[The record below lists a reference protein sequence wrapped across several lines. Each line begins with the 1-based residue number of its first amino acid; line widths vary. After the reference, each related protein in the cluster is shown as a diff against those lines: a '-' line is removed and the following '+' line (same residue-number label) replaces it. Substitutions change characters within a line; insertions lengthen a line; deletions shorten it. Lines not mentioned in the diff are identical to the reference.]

1 VAYAIMGYLDGV
13 IGAWVFN
20 NVCQSMGGL
29 KFEVEQAG

>member
-1 VAYAIMGYLDGV
+1 VAYAIMGYLGGV